1 VRPGMF
7 AGCVRWI
14 RVRACSQVG
23 DEHVHVDGWRD
34 RQRAR
39 GHEGEVT
46 RQASR
51 RAEQLLLAGCGNEH
65 AAMQVR
71 ARTRSA
77 RARRDF
83 TAKALIPRGAHDG
96 SFFWFGHGVLTGQT
110 WSFFGSDTEFLRARH
125 RVFMA
130 GRAPLVEK
138 SSKPVVLFF
147 LLVVSL

>member
-39 GHEGEVT
+39 GHEGEVA

-65 AAMQVR
+65 VTACADAVGEGS
-71 ARTRSA
+71 TRLHS
-77 RARRDF
+77 
-83 TAKALIPRGAHDG
+83 
-96 SFFWFGHGVLTGQT
+96 
-110 WSFFGSDTEFLRARH
+110 
-125 RVFMA
+125 
-130 GRAPLVEK
+130 
-138 SSKPVVLFF
+138 
-147 LLVVSL
+147 